1 QTTSAIIN
9 HEPAA
14 LRSELHNGDIVE
26 IITSP
31 TSRPSPNW
39 LGYVRTG
46 KARSAIRHRL
56 RTANKVE
63 SQAVGRRLLGNA
75 LHTLGIEP

>member
-1 QTTSAIIN
+1 PKSKIIALPRGATALDFAYSIHTDIGDQTTSAIIN

-46 KARSAIRHRL
+46 KAR
-56 RTANKVE
+56 
-63 SQAVGRRLLGNA
+63 
-75 LHTLGIEP
+75 